1 MFVCKYESDEK
12 IKKNSEKLL
21 NINNKYLFSYLYT
34 VTFTVKGFKNVS
46 VHTYIYIYIYIY
58 KYINYILLYIW
69 TWSKMLDAILAFDK
83 SQKPHFLK
91 LFECK
96 VK

>member
-1 MFVCKYESDEK
+1 MKLKYCHQCEILISHDKGTQNVVTIKGRMFVCKYESDEK

-46 VHTYIYIYIYIY
+46 VHIYIYIYIYIY
-58 KYINYILLYIW
+58 KYINYILLYI
-69 TWSKMLDAILAFDK
+69 
-83 SQKPHFLK
+83 
-91 LFECK
+91 
-96 VK
+96 